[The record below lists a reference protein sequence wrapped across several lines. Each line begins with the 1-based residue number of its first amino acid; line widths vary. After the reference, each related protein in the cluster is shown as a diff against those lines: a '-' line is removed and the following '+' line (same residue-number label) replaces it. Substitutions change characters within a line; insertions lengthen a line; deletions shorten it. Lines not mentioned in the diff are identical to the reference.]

1 MKSVSI
7 KLSWV
12 EGCVLYSILQD
23 ALAKIYADSVNEFY
37 YSGQK
42 KYDAIR
48 RILKKLQGPFGW
60 ET

>member
-1 MKSVSI
+1 MKGASI
-7 KLSWV
+7 KLSWI

-23 ALAKIYADSVNEFY
+23 ALARKYPDNVYENF
-37 YSGQK
+37 YSGHK
-42 KYDAIR
+42 KRGAIR